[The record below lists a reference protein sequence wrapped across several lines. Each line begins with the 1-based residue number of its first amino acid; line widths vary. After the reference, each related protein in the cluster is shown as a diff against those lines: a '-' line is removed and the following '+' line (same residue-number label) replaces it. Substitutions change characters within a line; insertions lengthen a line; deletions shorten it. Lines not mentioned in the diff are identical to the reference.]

1 MGKPNGFMEY
11 DRQPMPSRSPAVR
24 INDFYEI
31 YTRHDEQ
38 TLKDQGAR
46 CMDCGVPFCQSE
58 PGCPIDNLIPEW
70 NDLVY
75 RGRWKEAYHRLART
89 NNFPEFTGR
98 ICPAPCESACV
109 LGINEPAVTIKSIEC
124 AIIDKAFEN
133 GWVVPSP
140 PLQRTGKKV
149 AVVGSG
155 PAGLAAADQLNK
167 AGHSVT
173 VFERDDRIGGLLM
186 YGVPNM
192 KLEKKHIERRVK
204 LLAEEGIQFVTH
216 ANIGGDVADHG
227 SARNAKAIDPQTL
240 LEEFDAV
247 LLACGALKGR
257 DLAELP
263 GRGLK
268 GIHRAMTYLWS
279 TTKRLLDAGEDR
291 SADGPWRD
299 AHVGDDV
306 PMLDARG
313 LDVVSIGGGDTGTD
327 CIGTAIRQGC
337 RSITNITRREREPDE
352 RDDQH
357 PWPGPSGTFYV
368 DYGHAEGSA
377 KFDRDPREYGVL
389 PRAFIED
396 PARPGHVGF
405 MEVER
410 LDWHKQDG
418 RWVSTHTGQL
428 ERLPAQL
435 VLLSIGFTG
444 HDTPSVIQ
452 KLGVDVQRGVVQA
465 EYGRFRTNVEKVFVA
480 GDMRRGASLIVWA
493 IAEGRGAA
501 RAIDEALMG
510 HSDLPAPGIAS
521 ELLSTA
527 G

>member
-1 MGKPNGFMEY
+1 MGKPTGFIEY
-11 DRQPMPSRSPAVR
+11 ERRPMPARPPLVR

-31 YTRHDEQ
+31 YARHDER
-38 TLKDQGAR
+38 TLADQGAR

-75 RGRWKEAYHRLART
+75 HGDWREAYERLALT

-124 AIIDKAFEN
+124 AIIDKAFDE
-133 GWVVPSP
+133 GWVTPNTP
-140 PLQRTGKKV
+140 DHRTGKKV

-173 VFERDDRIGGLLM
+173 VYERDDRIGGLLM

-192 KLEKKHIERRVK
+192 KLDKGLVQRRV
-204 LLAEEGIQFVTH
+204 
-216 ANIGGDVADHG
+216 D
-227 SARNAKAIDPQTL
+227 L
-240 LEEFDAV
+240 LEEAGVTFVTNANVGGGKSDCGSAADPDTNIIEPSDLLDQYDAV

-257 DLAELP
+257 DLAKLP
-263 GRGLK
+263 GRDLQGVHL
-268 GIHRAMTYLWS
+268 AMEYLYQN
-279 TTKRLLDAGEDR
+279 TKSLLDSELQ
-291 SADGPWRD
+291 DGNY
-299 AHVGDDV
+299 
-306 PMLDARG
+306 LDAKDK
-313 LDVVSIGGGDTGTD
+313 DVVVIGGGDTGTD
-327 CIGTAIRQGC
+327 CIGTAIRHGC
-337 RSITNITRREREPDE
+337 NSITNITRRNREPDQ
-352 RDDQH
+352 RDEDH

-368 DYGHAEGSA
+368 DYGHAEGTA
-377 KFDRDPREYGVL
+377 RFNRDPRQYGLL
-389 PRAFIED
+389 PKAFVED
-396 PARPGHVGF
+396 PDNPGHVGF
-405 MEVER
+405 MEVEL
-410 LDWHKQDG
+410 LDWARNTQ
-418 RWVSTHTGQL
+418 TGQWESTNTGRI

-444 HDTPSVIQ
+444 HDTPSLIEKFQ
-452 KLGVDVQRGVVQA
+452 VDTEWGQVKASERN
-465 EYGRFRTNVEKVFVA
+465 YRTSVEKVYAA
-480 GDMRRGASLIVWA
+480 GDLRRGASLIVWA

-501 RAIDEALMG
+501 RAIDLDLMG
-510 HSDLPAPGIAS
+510 HSDLPAPGNHDTG
-521 ELLSTA
+521 ELMSSA